1 MDRKPGHE
9 CEAQMASLG
18 LVSQLQHMQDE
29 RCTLLR
35 GMCGAKSCCWLRK
48 WGHQAWEPQPPASPD
63 SCVCILGV
71 LLGLAKIMQEQVGL
85 LRH

>member
-35 GMCGAKSCCWLRK
+35 GMCGAKSCC
-48 WGHQAWEPQPPASPD
+48 
-63 SCVCILGV
+63 
-71 LLGLAKIMQEQVGL
+71 
-85 LRH
+85 